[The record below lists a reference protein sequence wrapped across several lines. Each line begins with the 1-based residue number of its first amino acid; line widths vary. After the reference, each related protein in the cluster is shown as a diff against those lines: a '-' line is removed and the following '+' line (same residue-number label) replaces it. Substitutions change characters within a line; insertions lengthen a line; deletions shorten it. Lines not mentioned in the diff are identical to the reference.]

1 LIGNEFKLDIN
12 NVTSS
17 LHIEP
22 SKYIGHN
29 EDLVIV
35 TTKSFNIDQ
44 KLVSDLINCK
54 KDILFLQNGVITMST
69 LSIVSK
75 KFNFGT
81 LTGIQAFLKD
91 NQLTVITDDCKV
103 LISDNLKTD
112 SIANL
117 QRLSNPLCNFAVL
130 ENVDDLIFTKFIRW
144 LVVSIITSLNSK
156 NLGDSLSL
164 IPRQE
169 IEGGIEEILQFTN
182 QKFHLE
188 IKMVD
193 IYNSILELPKGL
205 RTSSFRNY
213 VEKKENEMILELD
226 YVLKYLEE
234 RSLKPKILIK
244 WSKDLS
250 NKN

>member
-1 LIGNEFKLDIN
+1 
-12 NVTSS
+12 
-17 LHIEP
+17 
-22 SKYIGHN
+22 
-29 EDLVIV
+29 
-35 TTKSFNIDQ
+35 
-44 KLVSDLINCK
+44 
-54 KDILFLQNGVITMST
+54 
-69 LSIVSK
+69 VSK